1 MQQEEAVI
9 TVHVFIDTET
19 TGLGHVANPRRED
32 AIVEVGIAY
41 RINGRI
47 ERWGSI
53 CNPGEMYFRNGRAEE
68 ALNVNQISLND
79 ITNAPHS
86 EIVSERLNT
95 ILKGIGEIELHAYN
109 IPFDRVFLDME
120 PWHLSDCFQWGDD
133 VMDLAF
139 NYFRLPQG
147 YRIGLARTLERL
159 GLRPDGAPHRAAT
172 DAVSALMAYERLR
185 TGGNR

>member
-1 MQQEEAVI
+1 MT

-19 TGLGHVANPRRED
+19 TGLGHVALPRRED

-47 ERWGSI
+47 VRWGSI
-53 CNPGEMYFRNGRAEE
+53 CNPGEMYFRDGRAEE
-68 ALNVNQISLND
+68 ALIVSKISLED
-79 ITNAPHS
+79 ITDAPPS
-86 EIVSERLNT
+86 VIVSERLNT

-109 IPFDRVFLDME
+109 IPFDRGFLDLD
-120 PWHLSDCFQWGDD
+120 PWNISRDFRWGDD

-139 NYFRLPQG
+139 NYFQLPQG
-147 YRIGLARTLERL
+147 YKIGLARTLERL
-159 GLRPDGAPHRAAT
+159 GLRPDGEAHQATT

-185 TGGNR
+185 TGGIR